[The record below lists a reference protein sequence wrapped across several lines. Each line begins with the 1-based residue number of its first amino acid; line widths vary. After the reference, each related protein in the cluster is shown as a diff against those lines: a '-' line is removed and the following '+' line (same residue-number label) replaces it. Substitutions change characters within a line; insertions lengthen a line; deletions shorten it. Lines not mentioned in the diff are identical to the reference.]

1 LIPLVPAEK
10 PVGELEIYG
19 LQIFSSPFI
28 TDEAVNE
35 SVRCFI
41 DFLMVLNYIW
51 LAFFAIGF
59 VTALVRLVA
68 GDTSVFPAMV
78 TSLHDLADTAV
89 TLALG
94 YIGVMSL
101 WLGIMKIGER
111 GGAVGVLT
119 KWLAPFF
126 AHLFPGI
133 PAGHP
138 VTGSMVMNFAANML
152 GLDNSATPLGLKA
165 MNELQELNPDKDTA
179 SNAQIMFLVLNTS
192 GLTIIP
198 VSVIALRVAKGA
210 ATPTD
215 VFIPI
220 LIATFVSTLVGLTT
234 VALFQRINLF
244 KPVVLAYLGG
254 ATALVASMI
263 WYFKNLDAAWAP
275 TRDKLNAELATIHD
289 AITTA
294 GTTATAEQTSR
305 IEGIKNLIPGP
316 MADQS
321 EFLGAFIIFAIIM
334 GFLALAV
341 YRRVNVY
348 ESFVEGAKEGFGVAI
363 KIIPYLVAMLVAIG
377 VFRASGAM
385 NYLIDG
391 VRTLFAGFGD
401 TRWVEALP
409 TALMKPLSGSGARG
423 AAADA
428 MVTFGPDS
436 FIGTL
441 ASTMQGSTE
450 TTFYTLAVYFGAVG
464 VSRTRYT
471 VVAGLIADVA
481 GITAAIVVAYL
492 FFGDRP

>member
-1 LIPLVPAEK
+1 
-10 PVGELEIYG
+10 
-19 LQIFSSPFI
+19 
-28 TDEAVNE
+28 
-35 SVRCFI
+35 
-41 DFLMVLNYIW
+41 
-51 LAFFAIGF
+51 
-59 VTALVRLVA
+59 
-68 GDTSVFPAMV
+68 
-78 TSLHDLADTAV
+78 
-89 TLALG
+89 
-94 YIGVMSL
+94 
-101 WLGIMKIGER
+101 
-111 GGAVGVLT
+111 
-119 KWLAPFF
+119 
-126 AHLFPGI
+126 
-133 PAGHP
+133 
-138 VTGSMVMNFAANML
+138 ML